1 MPLGTHG
8 VAETVLPDTRTGME
22 GHAVADQ
29 GMGNG
34 GTRADIAI
42 APHEHAIADDGTGG
56 DRSAGADPRLAADD
70 GAWLNDYPFGDLG
83 GGMDEHSI
91 RPRCRCRC
99 SRLKGIGVKQP
110 NGHGEGAMG
119 YVRRDRGRPSRHE
132 TSVAALDEAGGG
144 LCCRQLTGIFAA

>member
-1 MPLGTHG
+1 MHMISGFSG
-8 VAETVLPDTRTGME
+8 AFGISRRANAGSVAALMTATL
-22 GHAVADQ
+22 
-29 GMGNG
+29 
-34 GTRADIAI
+34 
-42 APHEHAIADDGTGG
+42 
-56 DRSAGADPRLAADD
+56 LAADD